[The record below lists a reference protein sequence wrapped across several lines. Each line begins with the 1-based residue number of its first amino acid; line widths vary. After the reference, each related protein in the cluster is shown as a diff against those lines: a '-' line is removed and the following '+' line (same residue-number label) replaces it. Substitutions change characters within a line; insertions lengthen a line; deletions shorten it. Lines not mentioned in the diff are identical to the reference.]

1 MYKYGLTFSKES
13 TYEFPKE
20 NYIRCKILPKGEKY
34 KAYVFYKQ
42 PLSLVKEH
50 TYHLEYLG
58 REAEK

>member
-20 NYIRCKILPKGEKY
+20 NYIMCKILPKGEKY

-42 PLSLVKEH
+42 PLFLVKEH

-58 REAEK
+58 REAKI